1 MISPTLAGAA
11 MTVDEVRARAAH
23 YRTLTQREDIDP
35 AIRECLLN
43 LATIYEA
50 YLSRLDKEAARR
62 MRHRRRA
69 KARCVDCGRPLGKMV
84 ADNGV
89 EYTPMD
95 FAEPVTFMQLA
106 ALGERL
112 AAAGSRF
119 GACVTALLRRSS
131 VTMPLTARPATAAPT
146 QADPGKEFI
155 RRRTSSAGRC
165 FPLPKRALQQRLPA
179 CWQPPAAARWGANVG
194 IIARRSGPT
203 SRARENSSAGRVG

>member
-50 YLSRLDKEAARR
+50 YLSRLDKEAARW

-69 KARCVDCGRPLGKMV
+69 KARCVDCGRPLDKMV

-112 AAAGSRF
+112 PAAGSRC
-119 GACVTALLRRSS
+119 GACVTALLRRSRQET
-131 VTMPLTARPATAAPT
+131 VTMPLTPRPAIAAP
-146 QADPGKEFI
+146 APSGSENEERFSLGGAAHDL
-155 RRRTSSAGRC
+155 SA
-165 FPLPKRALQQRLPA
+165 RA
-179 CWQPPAAARWGANVG
+179 
-194 IIARRSGPT
+194 S
-203 SRARENSSAGRVG
+203 SRAPRR

>member
-112 AAAGSRF
+112 PAAGSRC
-119 GACVTALLRRSS
+119 GVCVTALLRRSS
-131 VTMPLTARPATAAPT
+131 VTMPLTARPAIAAPT
-146 QADPGKEFI
+146 PSGSGK
-155 RRRTSSAGRC
+155 G
-165 FPLPKRALQQRLPA
+165 
-179 CWQPPAAARWGANVG
+179 VY
-194 IIARRSGPT
+194 PT
-203 SRARENSSAGRVG
+203 

>member
-1 MISPTLAGAA
+1 

-89 EYTPMD
+89 EYTLNAHGNRST
-95 FAEPVTFMQLA
+95 FAHE
-106 ALGERL
+106 
-112 AAAGSRF
+112 S
-119 GACVTALLRRSS
+119 
-131 VTMPLTARPATAAPT
+131 
-146 QADPGKEFI
+146 
-155 RRRTSSAGRC
+155 
-165 FPLPKRALQQRLPA
+165 
-179 CWQPPAAARWGANVG
+179 
-194 IIARRSGPT
+194 
-203 SRARENSSAGRVG
+203 

>member
-1 MISPTLAGAA
+1 MPQVLNIRQVPGFSGSPSSRRLLAGAA

-50 YLSRLDKEAARR
+50 YLSRLDKEAARW

-89 EYTPMD
+89 EVHADGLRRARHLHATGGPWRAPPCGW
-95 FAEPVTFMQLA
+95 FALRGLCDGSA
-106 ALGERL
+106 APEFCDHAIDRSASDSGTHAERIRERSL
-112 AAAGSRF
+112 SDVGRQAPGAAF
-119 GACVTALLRRSS
+119 LRRS
-131 VTMPLTARPATAAPT
+131 
-146 QADPGKEFI
+146 G
-155 RRRTSSAGRC
+155 
-165 FPLPKRALQQRLPA
+165 
-179 CWQPPAAARWGANVG
+179 
-194 IIARRSGPT
+194 RSGGGVADT
-203 SRARENSSAGRVG
+203 C

>member
-1 MISPTLAGAA
+1 MDADAERVINALIASAKSEDAAAPAPSARVSRGPSGLAGAA

-112 AAAGSRF
+112 PAAGSRC
-119 GACVTALLRRSS
+119 GVCVTALLRRSS
-131 VTMPLTARPATAAPT
+131 VTMPLTARPAIAAPT
-146 QADPGKEFI
+146 P
-155 RRRTSSAGRC
+155 
-165 FPLPKRALQQRLPA
+165 
-179 CWQPPAAARWGANVG
+179 VG
-194 IIARRSGPT
+194 
-203 SRARENSSAGRVG
+203 

>member
-112 AAAGSRF
+112 PAAGSRC
-119 GACVTALLRRSS
+119 GVCDGS
-131 VTMPLTARPATAAPT
+131 AAPEFCDHAIDRSASDSGT
-146 QADPGKEFI
+146 HASGSGK
-155 RRRTSSAGRC
+155 G
-165 FPLPKRALQQRLPA
+165 
-179 CWQPPAAARWGANVG
+179 VY
-194 IIARRSGPT
+194 PT
-203 SRARENSSAGRVG
+203 

>member
-69 KARCVDCGRPLGKMV
+69 KARCVDCGRPLGKTRV
-84 ADNGV
+84 RGH
-89 EYTPMD
+89 
-95 FAEPVTFMQLA
+95 
-106 ALGERL
+106 
-112 AAAGSRF
+112 
-119 GACVTALLRRSS
+119 
-131 VTMPLTARPATAAPT
+131 
-146 QADPGKEFI
+146 
-155 RRRTSSAGRC
+155 
-165 FPLPKRALQQRLPA
+165 
-179 CWQPPAAARWGANVG
+179 
-194 IIARRSGPT
+194 
-203 SRARENSSAGRVG
+203 RARTAGDAWLNPLI